1 MHGCEGNSTMTNDET
16 TIPQPV
22 NYIADEWCE
31 CETVHDAWNVDPN
44 TREPVHRAVTTAP
57 GELERALQHA
67 ERVYDTGRW
76 DDGARQERAGALER
90 AAAFIEARAE
100 EIARTDSLTSGA
112 PISVTRKVAAFLP
125 ARIRSAAS
133 ELLSIPR
140 VQALRAGGRDVRL
153 HKVPWGPAAILTPWN
168 GPSFI
173 PAAKVVSGIAAGCP
187 VILKPSEHA
196 PSSAQIIVECFV
208 EAGLPNG
215 ALQLVH
221 GAGEVG
227 AALTSDPRI
236 KIVSFT
242 GGPGAG
248 RAIARAAAEDF
259 KVLQLELGGNNP
271 ALVLEDA
278 DVDRA
283 ADGVLDGMTKLN
295 GQWCEGPGKVLVHRR
310 LAIPLL
316 EALTERASKLV
327 VGHSLDEDVEIGPT
341 SNAPHFQ
348 TLRSRIEGLRDL
360 GASIREPA
368 QLPDLDGFFLS
379 PTIAADADPALATAE
394 LFGPVVSLHAVDSDE
409 EALRAANAHP
419 SGLAAYVFGADTD
432 QAIEVG
438 SRVLAGEVRVNGAKL
453 ADLGDGSAQSFWG
466 PAGIGGHGPAESVR
480 VFCGDRVVGVDSPDL
495 PL

>member
-1 MHGCEGNSTMTNDET
+1 MTSKDNR
-16 TIPQPV
+16 IPQPV
-22 NYIADEWCE
+22 NYIADGWSE

-44 TREPVHRAVTTAP
+44 TRKPVHRAVTTAP
-57 GELERALQHA
+57 GQVERALHHA
-67 ERVYDTGRW
+67 ERVYETGRW
-76 DDGARQERAGALER
+76 DDEARHERAEALER
-90 AAAFIEARAE
+90 VAKNLEARAD

-112 PISVTRKVAAFLP
+112 PTSVTRTAAAFLP
-125 ARIRSAAS
+125 ARIRSTAS
-133 ELLSIPR
+133 DLLSIPR
-140 VQALRAGGRDVRL
+140 VTALQAGGRDVRL

-173 PAAKVVSGIAAGCP
+173 PAAKAVSAIAAGCP

-208 EAGLPNG
+208 EAGLPIG
-215 ALQLVH
+215 ALQIVH
-221 GAGEVG
+221 GAGGVG

-278 DVDRA
+278 DVEVA
-283 ADGVLDGMTKLN
+283 ADGILEGMTKLN
-295 GQWCEGPGKVLVHRR
+295 GQWCEGPGKILAHRR
-310 LAIPLL
+310 LTESLL
-316 EALTERASKLV
+316 QALTERISKLV
-327 VGHSLDEDVEIGPT
+327 VGHSLDEDVEIGPI
-341 SNAPHFQ
+341 SNAPHFDTLQ
-348 TLRSRIEGLRDL
+348 TRIEGLREI
-360 GASIREPA
+360 GASIHQPA

-379 PTIAADADPALATAE
+379 PTIAAGADPARATAE
-394 LFGPVVSLHAVDSDE
+394 LFGPVASLHSVDSDE
-409 EALRAANAHP
+409 EALRVANANP
-419 SGLAAYVFGADTD
+419 SGLDAYVFGTDTD
-432 QAIEVG
+432 HAIEIG
-438 SRVLAGEVRVNGAKL
+438 SRVLSGEVRVNGAKL
-453 ADLGDGSAQSFWG
+453 ADLGEDSAQSFWG

>member
-1 MHGCEGNSTMTNDET
+1 MASND
-16 TIPQPV
+16 IPRPV
-22 NYIADEWCE
+22 NYIADEWSE
-31 CETVHDAWNVDPN
+31 CEAIPDAWNVDPN
-44 TREPVHRAVTTAP
+44 TREPVHRAVTTAS
-57 GELERALQHA
+57 GELARALQHA

-76 DDGARQERAGALER
+76 NDEARRERAEALER
-90 AAAFIEARAE
+90 VAALLEDRAE
-100 EIARTDSLTSGA
+100 DIARTDSLTSGT
-112 PISVTRKVAAFLP
+112 PIGITREVAAFLP
-125 ARIRSAAS
+125 ARIRSTAAD
-133 ELLSIPR
+133 LVRIPR
-140 VQALRAGGRDVRL
+140 IEALAAEGRDVRL

-173 PAAKVVSGIAAGCP
+173 PAAKVVSAVAAGCP

-196 PSSAQIIVECFV
+196 PSSAQIIAECFV
-208 EAGLPNG
+208 EAGLPSG

-227 AALTSDPRI
+227 AALTADPRI

-278 DVDRA
+278 DVEVA
-283 ADGVLDGMTKLN
+283 ADGIFDGMTKLN
-295 GQWCEGPGKVLVHRR
+295 GQWCEGPGKILAHRGLVD
-310 LAIPLL
+310 PLL
-316 EALTERASKLV
+316 DALTERVSKLV
-327 VGHSLDEDVEIGPT
+327 VGHSLDEDVEIGPI

-348 TLRSRIEGLRDL
+348 TLRNRIEGLRGI
-360 GASIREPA
+360 GADIHQPA
-368 QLPDLDGFFLS
+368 RLPDLDGFFLP
-379 PTIAADADPALATAE
+379 PTIAVGAAPAQATAE
-394 LFGPVVSLHAVDSDE
+394 LFGPVASLHAVNSDD
-409 EALRAANAHP
+409 EALRVANAHP
-419 SGLAAYVFGADTD
+419 SGLASYVFGADTD
-432 QAIEVG
+432 HAIEVG

-453 ADLGDGSAQSFWG
+453 ADLGEDSAQSFWG